1 MRVMFNKLHFPK
13 QYWKGL
19 AFVLLAYSVVQLISY
34 QSFFRL
40 PAIILENKQLMRWM
54 AIALVYMVGCL
65 VLKGTGV
72 AWLQAIWNLIHLSL
86 VGYLFLIG
94 MYEYTIAP
102 VPYGIRASVAPV
114 VEFLISP
121 LLYFAAGLVYALGK
135 E

>member
-1 MRVMFNKLHFPK
+1 MFNKLSFPR

-19 AFVLLAYSVVQLISY
+19 VFVLLAYTVVQLISY

-40 PAIILENKQLMRWM
+40 PAIIQENRQLMRWM
-54 AIALVYMVGCL
+54 AIAVVYLVGCF

-72 AWLQAIWNLIHLSL
+72 AWLLGIWHVIHLSL

-94 MYEYTIAP
+94 IYEYTVAP

-121 LLYFAAGLVYALGK
+121 LLYFAAGLVFAVVR

>member
-1 MRVMFNKLHFPK
+1 MFNKLSFPW

-19 AFVLLAYSVVQLISY
+19 VFVLLAYTGVQLISY

-40 PAIILENKQLMRWM
+40 PVIIQENRQLMRWI
-54 AIALVYMVGCL
+54 AIAVVYLVGWM

-72 AWLQAIWNLIHLSL
+72 AWLLGIWHVIHLSL
-86 VGYLFLIG
+86 VGYLFFVGL
-94 MYEYTIAP
+94 YEYAIAP

-121 LLYFAAGLVYALGK
+121 LLYFAAGLVFAVVK

>member
-1 MRVMFNKLHFPK
+1 MFNKLSFPR

-19 AFVLLAYSVVQLISY
+19 VFVLLAYTGVQLISY

-40 PAIILENKQLMRWM
+40 PVIIQENRQLMRWI
-54 AIALVYMVGCL
+54 AIAVVYLVGWM

-72 AWLQAIWNLIHLSL
+72 AWLLGIWHVIHLSL
-86 VGYLFLIG
+86 VGYLFFVGL
-94 MYEYTIAP
+94 YEYAIAP

-121 LLYFAAGLVYALGK
+121 LLYFAAGLVFAVVK